1 MNKYTVTI
9 SFEWSEEFA
18 ALVPAHRRYIN
29 FLINKGIID
38 HYAVT
43 LESQRAWI
51 TLNAANKEEVVT
63 KMEKSPLFPYFTY
76 MEIDELIV
84 LDGLNYRM
92 PVFQLN

>member
-1 MNKYTVTI
+1 MNKYNVSI

-29 FLINKGIID
+29 FLIDKGIVD
-38 HYAVT
+38 HYAVS

-51 TLNAANKEEVVT
+51 TLNAVDKEDVT
-63 KMEKSPLFPYFTY
+63 GKMKKSPLYPYFLK
-76 MEIDELIV
+76 MDIDELVV

-92 PVFQLN
+92 PSFQLN